1 MEDYKNLSDT
11 ELAEL
16 LKKTED
22 KLEDAKDEL
31 DIVGER
37 SNSGQHVDSV
47 TLRSNKKRIEQEIEL
62 LNSSIE
68 NIKAEIKGRKK

>member
-1 MEDYKNLSDT
+1 MADYKNLSDT

-37 SNSGQHVDSV
+37 SNSGQHVDSE
-47 TLRSNKKRIEQEIEL
+47 TLRSNKKRIEQDITL
-62 LNSSIE
+62 LSETVE

>member
-1 MEDYKNLSDT
+1 MEDYKNMKDP

-31 DIVGER
+31 SIVGER
-37 SNSGQHVDSV
+37 SNSGQHVDSE
-47 TLRSNKKRIEQEIEL
+47 TLRSNQKRIEQEIEL
-62 LNSSIE
+62 LNSAIE
-68 NIKAEIKGRKK
+68 NIKAEIKSRKK